1 MQKVKVTNLI
11 YNPSLDELR
20 EEKRQ
25 MLQDAVD
32 NERSLSPEQNRRLAE
47 IDSILNENENKMKG
61 NDKMENRDFEK
72 FLLNENQKTFEQR
85 ADGVSLLADNVE
97 VKVNNMANHMVKQLI
112 ERCELF
118 GRCQQFSPANGV
130 LAIPRELADN
140 LDDSFEFVGEN
151 TSLRVDEI
159 GFETVK
165 LEAKRIGVA
174 VKVTEQMLLNAGVD
188 VQGYVVELLARKLNR
203 AIAKQMVV
211 GQHPQSVQGLHSL
224 SAEADGIHVVSASA
238 VDADALLD
246 LVHSLHPD
254 HLDGAFFVV
263 NRKTYNAVAKLKDAS
278 GQYVLKVE
286 RSVANEPTKYRAF
299 GFDVLIND
307 QVADNE
313 VFFANMHEA
322 YGAICP
328 RQVRVK
334 RIADDSVNA
343 LNATVVFMVDVYID
357 AVCKNG
363 KAVAKLELQ
372 A

>member
-1 MQKVKVTNLI
+1 MEGRPTVETRYFNYSK
-11 YNPSLDELR
+11 DELVAR
-20 EEKRQ
+20 KKAILTKVVSEERSMTARENQEVNSIDRELEKLENRKEEK
-25 MLQDAVD
+25 
-32 NERSLSPEQNRRLAE
+32 
-47 IDSILNENENKMKG
+47 G
-61 NDKMENRDFEK
+61 MENRDFEK
-72 FLLNENQKTFEQR
+72 FLLNENQKSFEQR
-85 ADGVSLLADNVE
+85 ADGVTLMADNE
-97 VKVNNMANHMVKQLI
+97 SVKANNMANYMVKYLI

-118 GRCQQFSPANGV
+118 GKCQHFSPANGV

-140 LDDSFEFVGEN
+140 ADDSFEFVGEN

-174 VKVTEQMLLNAGVD
+174 VKVTEQMLMNSGVD
-188 VQGYVVELLARKLNR
+188 VQAYVVELLSRKLNR

-211 GQHPQSVQGLHSL
+211 GQHPSSLQGLQSL
-224 SAEADGIHVVSASA
+224 SAENDGIHELSVSAL
-238 VDADALLD
+238 DCDGLLD
-246 LVHSLHPD
+246 AIHTMHPD
-254 HLDGAFFVV
+254 HLNGAFFVV
-263 NRKTYNAVAKLKDAS
+263 NRKTYNAIAKLKDAS

-313 VFFANMHEA
+313 VYFANMREA
-322 YGAICP
+322 YGAIVP

-363 KAVAKLELQ
+363 KAVVKVNIG
-372 A
+372 